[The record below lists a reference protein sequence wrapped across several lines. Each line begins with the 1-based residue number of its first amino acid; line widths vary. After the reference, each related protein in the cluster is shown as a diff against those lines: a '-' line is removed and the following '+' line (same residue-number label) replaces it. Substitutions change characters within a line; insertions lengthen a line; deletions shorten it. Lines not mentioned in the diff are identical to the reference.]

1 MRASI
6 IFILLFSKLFLSIEI
21 GHAFQVIVHTA
32 SQSRA
37 IVSPFRSRCIVLEK
51 SKEDEG
57 EDKDRE
63 FPEEDED
70 VDKCVNDEFQ
80 RPKKEDPTV
89 KRKKRKNSSYNVVDN
104 RDSLPFVVRDVTPD
118 PYQRLV
124 GTRKHKTKIP
134 EKKQQSSKKQ
144 TKPIKNGSSI
154 PASVVSQNSDG
165 STGSV
170 IGEFA
175 LDKSTTSG
183 DVICIGDVN
192 YQVQAARC
200 QYKYV
205 GGKRFVMVRKILEV
219 KEVTRAGAELFL
231 QHQFSKEMHKDD
243 IPTLEL

>member
-1 MRASI
+1 M
-6 IFILLFSKLFLSIEI
+6 
-21 GHAFQVIVHTA
+21 IVYTA
-32 SQSRA
+32 PHSRA
-37 IVSPFRSRCIVLEK
+37 NLSLSRNKCVVLEK
-51 SKEDEG
+51 INEDEW
-57 EDKDRE
+57 EDKE
-63 FPEEDED
+63 FPGEDED
-70 VDKCVNDEFQ
+70 VGKQEKDESQ

-89 KRKKRKNSSYNVVDN
+89 KRKRRNSSSYNIVDN

-124 GTRKHKTKIP
+124 GTQKHKKKSP
-134 EKKQQSSKKQ
+134 EMKQQSKKTQ
-144 TKPIKNGSSI
+144 TKPIKNGSIS
-154 PASVVSQNSDG
+154 ASVVSQNSDG
-165 STGSV
+165 SIGSV

-219 KEVTRAGAELFL
+219 KEITRAGAELFL
-231 QHQFSKEMHKDD
+231 QHQFEKEMHKDD
-243 IPTLEL
+243 IPKLEL

>member
-6 IFILLFSKLFLSIEI
+6 IFILLFSKLFLGIEN
-21 GHAFQVIVHTA
+21 GHAFPMIVYTA

-37 IVSPFRSRCIVLEK
+37 IFSPARSNCVVFEK
-51 SKEDEG
+51 INEDEW
-57 EDKDRE
+57 EEKE
-63 FPEEDED
+63 FPGEDED
-70 VDKCVNDEFQ
+70 VDKHENDEFHP
-80 RPKKEDPTV
+80 PKKEDPTV
-89 KRKKRKNSSYNVVDN
+89 KRKRRNSSSYNMVDN
-104 RDSLPFVVRDVTPD
+104 RDSLPFVVKNITPD

-124 GTRKHKTKIP
+124 GTLKHKNKSP
-134 EKKQQSSKKQ
+134 EIKQQSKKKLP
-144 TKPIKNGSSI
+144 KPVKNGNIS
-154 PASVVSQNSDG
+154 ASVVSQNSDG
-165 STGSV
+165 SIGSV

-219 KEVTRAGAELFL
+219 KEITRAGAELFL
-231 QHQFSKEMHKDD
+231 QHQFEKEMHKDD
-243 IPTLEL
+243 VPTLER